1 LLPSN
6 HNSGGQEEARIHY
19 FNAVV
24 AEATRL
30 DPSGAFDGK
39 AFISGSGGVGPILA
53 ETSCKFLFPA
63 TYPDVLLMGAT
74 TAEPTTTATAAEAH
88 PRSLA
93 IGTDRFTLHH
103 AAWSLRHGRLVSKG
117 SGTIVSVDY
126 AAGGARCA
134 LPPELD
140 AAIRSLEGQCGE
152 AGGGGAGEGQ
162 GCGGLLP
169 ALEAIRASGDFDQA

>member
-1 LLPSN
+1 MMLPDLTHTLLMTSTPFKPQL
-6 HNSGGQEEARIHY
+6 GRKEEARIHY

-24 AEATRL
+24 AEASRL

-74 TAEPTTTATAAEAH
+74 TVEPTTAATAAD

-126 AAGGARCA
+126 AAGGARCM
-134 LPPELD
+134 LPPQLG
-140 AAIRSLEGQCGE
+140 AAIRSFEGR
-152 AGGGGAGEGQ
+152 GGCE
-162 GCGGLLP
+162 GLLP
-169 ALEAIRASGDFDQA
+169 ALEAIRASGDFNQA